1 MSSIVSANDNN
12 GSGFSW
18 SWLYWVWKVLLH
30 ILLTCFDT
38 SIHSKIVQYGHVN
51 ERHFD
56 LVWTNKSKRVIGWSG
71 HISWNNIPEALW
83 NQNNFLSF
91 LESKPVWQLLLPSF
105 FRDENLSMLNFSSH
119 FFLSNF
125 WRLELFFFASH
136 FDLQLLRWCQDFCS
150 SDKFLSLWS
159 SHWGYQLRH
168 LKTTKLWLARKL
180 QLSTKKWIGEVIKS
194 ELSRNY
200 DIFW

>member
-1 MSSIVSANDNN
+1 MSSIVSANDSN

-18 SWLYWVWKVLLH
+18 SWLYWLWKVLLH

-51 ERHFD
+51 KRHFD

-125 WRLELFFFASH
+125 WRLELFFFSPLVSISSCFVGAPTFAQVTSFCF
-136 FDLQLLRWCQDFCS
+136 FDV
-150 SDKFLSLWS
+150 
-159 SHWGYQLRH
+159 
-168 LKTTKLWLARKL
+168 
-180 QLSTKKWIGEVIKS
+180 VIEAIS
-194 ELSRNY
+194 C
-200 DIFW
+200 DI